1 VPVDRVAGL
10 ALVVGD
16 VVRLGEPQAH
26 RVERVMIADGQV
38 VLEVAQLA
46 SPFPE
51 TVRVKMPAEGISD
64 RLGSVGD

>member
-1 VPVDRVAGL
+1 VPVDRVGGL

-46 SPFPE
+46 SPFPK
-51 TVRVKMPAEGISD
+51 RFG
-64 RLGSVGD
+64 